1 MSIKYEDVNIEYT
14 LDYLVENAVKVQKE
28 VQNHTTTIDVG
39 ALCIAQA
46 LLHLSDSLRYM
57 TYRMEKIAADFE

>member
-1 MSIKYEDVNIEYT
+1 MTIKYEDVNIEYT
-14 LDYLVENAVKVQKE
+14 LDYLVENAVNVQKE
-28 VQNHTTTIDVG
+28 GKANIDVG